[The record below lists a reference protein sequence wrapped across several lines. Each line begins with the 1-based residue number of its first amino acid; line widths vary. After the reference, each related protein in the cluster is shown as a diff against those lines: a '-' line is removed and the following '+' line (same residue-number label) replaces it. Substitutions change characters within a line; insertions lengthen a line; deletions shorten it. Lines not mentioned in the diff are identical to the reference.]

1 MNIYF
6 LSGLPRSGNT
16 LLSSILNQNNNLKT
30 TANSILPQIF
40 YYLFSLKKEKYF
52 LNFPDHTSVDNIIN
66 NIHKNYYQNWN
77 VENVIERAS
86 WGIEAYLNILQQ
98 IQKERKF
105 ILLVRPVLE
114 VLASFIK
121 IEKPPNIYE
130 KCEELMCYNGMIG
143 MSLNSTKNIILK
155 KENYILIHFNDLISN
170 TENQIKKIY
179 NFLELPFYKHDYKNL
194 IQLKINDTT
203 YDDSLLSANY
213 HTIRTNEIN
222 YSKYLVSDYLPN
234 DIIKKYSHLDC
245 WL

>member
-16 LLSSILNQNNNLKT
+16 LLSSILNQNNNLKV
-30 TANSILPQIF
+30 TANSLLPQIF

-52 LNFPDHTSVDNIIN
+52 LNFPDHNSIDNVIN

-77 VENVIERAS
+77 VENIIERAS

-98 IQKERKF
+98 IKKERKF

-121 IEKPPNIYE
+121 IEKPLNIHE
-130 KCEELMCYNGMIG
+130 KCDELMDYYGMIG

-155 KENYILIHFNDLISN
+155 KETYILIHFNDLIFD
-170 TENQIKKIY
+170 TENQVKKIY
-179 NFLELPFYKHDYKNL
+179 DFLNIPFYKHNYKNFN
-194 IQLKINDTT
+194 QLKINNVE

-213 HTIRTNEIN
+213 HTIRTEGIN
-222 YSKYLVSDYLPN
+222 YNKYLISDYLPN
-234 DIIKKYSHLDC
+234 DIIKKYSNLDC

>member
-16 LLSSILNQNNNLKT
+16 LLSSILNQNNNLKI
-30 TANSILPQIF
+30 TANSFLPQIF

-52 LNFPDHTSVDNIIN
+52 LNFPDHNSIDNVIN

-77 VENVIERAS
+77 VENIIERAS

-98 IQKERKF
+98 IKKERKF

-121 IEKPPNIYE
+121 IEKPQNIHE
-130 KCEELMCYNGMIG
+130 KCDELMGYYGMIG

-155 KENYILIHFNDLISN
+155 KETYILINFNDLISD
-170 TENQIKKIY
+170 TENQVKKIY
-179 NFLELPFYKHDYKNL
+179 DFLNIPFYKHDYKNL
-194 IQLKINDTT
+194 NQLKINNVE

-213 HTIRTNEIN
+213 HTIKTEGIN
-222 YSKYLVSDYLPN
+222 YNKYLISDYLPN
-234 DIIKKYSHLDC
+234 DIIKKYSNLDC